1 MRLKRQGN
9 LPVSSLRNLGPKSAM
24 ILAEAGIRTI
34 GELRALGAVKAYARS
49 KALHPK
55 SVSLN
60 LLWGLAAGLGDR
72 DWRELSSSEKVR
84 LKGEAAK
91 AMRFPWGVGLRLRP
105 PSAML
110 INVRDGIWLRAAT

>member
-1 MRLKRQGN
+1 MIRDCRIPARPARVAIVRVAAQLAVE
-9 LPVSSLRNLGPKSAM
+9 LVVLR
-24 ILAEAGIRTI
+24 E
-34 GELRALGAVKAYARS
+34 LGAVKAYARA

-60 LLWGLAAGLGDR
+60 LLCGLAAGLGDR